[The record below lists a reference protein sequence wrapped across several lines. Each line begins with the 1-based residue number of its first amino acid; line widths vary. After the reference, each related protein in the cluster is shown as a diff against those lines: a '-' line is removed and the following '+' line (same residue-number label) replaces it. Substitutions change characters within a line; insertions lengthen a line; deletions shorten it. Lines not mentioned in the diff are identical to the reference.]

1 MAKRQ
6 NAKHD
11 VKKKLVS
18 RPRPLPFLSTPPFLF
33 TIEKLLKFFFKSLF
47 GSVKKSLSKT
57 CLYNSSLNQYKWHLL
72 NAIQLYACDTN

>member
-33 TIEKLLKFFFKSLF
+33 TIEKLFLK
-47 GSVKKSLSKT
+47 V
-57 CLYNSSLNQYKWHLL
+57 CLVL
-72 NAIQLYACDTN
+72 